1 MIFSSVTAVWLS
13 IFAGCLIVAGVE
25 LYWQRTAA
33 RNPGRSARQFH
44 AALRSAWV
52 EALINSG
59 DSGILAIQTIRNS
72 VMSASIIGSAAV
84 LSLMGAISMVDDR
97 IGHGGA
103 MALVVPAPRTFLLL
117 LLVLILFAAFILSI
131 MAVRFFNHTGYMLSM
146 PTQPAERERLIRYA
160 QNSIVRAGIY
170 YSWSIRVLLWIAPVA
185 AGIASPVLMP
195 WVAAI
200 LLCVVHWFDRVPA
213 E

>member
-1 MIFSSVTAVWLS
+1 M
-13 IFAGCLIVAGVE
+13 
-25 LYWQRTAA
+25 AA
-33 RNPGRSARQFH
+33 RNPQRSARHFH
-44 AALRSAWV
+44 AALRYEWV
-52 EALINSG
+52 EALINRG

-72 VMSASIIGSAAV
+72 VMSASIIGSTAV
-84 LSLMGAISMVDDR
+84 LSLMGAISMVNDR
-97 IGHGGA
+97 IGHGA
-103 MALVVPAPRTFLLL
+103 TMALVAPTPRTFLLL

-146 PTQPAERERLIRYA
+146 PTQAPESERLIRSA

-195 WVAAI
+195 VAAVI
-200 LLCVVHWFDRVPA
+200 LLYVVHWFDQIPER
-213 E
+213 